1 MNALPLGKPA
11 LMTVA
16 EFADWPGDG
25 TDSNHELIGGIPVAQ
40 AQPSPEHGTI
50 QANITGLAFLALRDR
65 PPCRPI
71 TEAGLA
77 KSFRHHTMRAPDVVL
92 TCQEP
97 VRRTLLEAT
106 VIFEVLSPSNW
117 ADTLAKLPFY
127 ASLPGVREIVLVDS
141 RRMEV
146 TVYRRHDDGDDWV
159 DAPEERLTEPG
170 HVLRLPS
177 MDVAMSLADIYRN
190 VPF

>member
-1 MNALPLGKPA
+1 MNAFPVEKPA

-16 EFADWPGDG
+16 EFLDWPGDG
-25 TDSNHELIGGIPVAQ
+25 TDARYELIGGIPVAQ
-40 AQPSPEHGTI
+40 AQPITEHGTI
-50 QANITGLAFLALRDR
+50 QANITGLAFLALGHRR
-65 PPCRPI
+65 PCRPI

-77 KSFRHHTMRAPDVVL
+77 KSFRHHTMRAPDVIL
-92 TCQEP
+92 TCQQAA
-97 VRRTLLEAT
+97 RQSLLEAT

-127 ASLPGVREIVLVDS
+127 ASLPTVREIVLVDS

-146 TVYRRHDDGDDWV
+146 TVYRRDGGDDWV
-159 DAPEERLTEPG
+159 DAPVERLKEPDQLL
-170 HVLRLPS
+170 HLPS
-177 MDVAMSLADIYRN
+177 MDVTMSLADIYRD